1 LGLEA
6 SELTGFKSIDIGG
19 INMKIDPAN
28 LDLKSAH
35 DLLVS
40 AVLPRPIAFVSTIGR
55 DGVYNLA
62 PFSYFTVL
70 SSKPAVVGVG
80 IGRKRDGQ
88 KKDTLV
94 NVEFAR
100 DFVINMVTE
109 SLAKAMNQASG
120 EYPSQVD
127 EFREVGLTPARSDL
141 VRSPRVVESPVN
153 MECRL
158 MQILEFGEA
167 PRTSSFVIGE
177 IVRIHIQDE
186 IWIQRVIKA
195 HKLAAIGRLGED
207 FYCRTMDIFE
217 MKRPVILPKP

>member
-1 LGLEA
+1 
-6 SELTGFKSIDIGG
+6 
-19 INMKIDPAN
+19 MKIDPAN
-28 LDLKSAH
+28 LDLKGAH

-40 AVLPRPIAFVSTIGR
+40 AVLPRPIAFISTIGR

-94 NVEFAR
+94 NVEFAG
-100 DFVINMVTE
+100 DYVINIVTE
-109 SLAKAMNQASG
+109 SLAKAMNLASG

-127 EFREVGLTPARSDL
+127 EFKEVGLTPDQSDL

-167 PRTSSFVIGE
+167 PRISSFIIGE
-177 IVRIHIQDE
+177 IVRIHIKDE
-186 IWIQRVIKA
+186 MWVHGVIKA
-195 HKLAAIGRLGED
+195 HMLAAIGRLGED
-207 FYCRTMDIFE
+207 LYCRTMDIFE
-217 MKRPVILPKP
+217 MKRPIVRPKP